1 MYKSRKRCNIVTKEM
16 AFTTGKYSYKRLRTL
31 KKMTKNHLT
40 ITGIKLSKINYYCL
54 RTIFF
59 PLNKK
64 YNGNFVTFTALKYK
78 LHFYS

>member
-1 MYKSRKRCNIVTKEM
+1 MYKSRKHCNVVTKEM

-54 RTIFF
+54 RTLFF

-64 YNGNFVTFTALKYK
+64 YNGNFCNIHSSKI
-78 LHFYS
+78 